1 MYLIIP
7 ATSAETTTNG
17 TDLTSAKGIE
27 YAHTYW
33 CEGHTNVQGP
43 KGQGTLGV
51 VKFPVTCS
59 VVVLIDETTSAV
71 QGCAYIY
78 VV

>member
-1 MYLIIP
+1 MIP

-51 VKFPVTCS
+51 VKCDRLWENRPIGASYNFCDLYTR
-59 VVVLIDETTSAV
+59 
-71 QGCAYIY
+71 
-78 VV
+78 

>member
-1 MYLIIP
+1 MLLNHIIP

-33 CEGHTNVQGP
+33 CEGHTNVQGL
-43 KGQGTLGV
+43 KGQRPRLKTLWESKEV
-51 VKFPVTCS
+51 S
-59 VVVLIDETTSAV
+59 
-71 QGCAYIY
+71 
-78 VV
+78 